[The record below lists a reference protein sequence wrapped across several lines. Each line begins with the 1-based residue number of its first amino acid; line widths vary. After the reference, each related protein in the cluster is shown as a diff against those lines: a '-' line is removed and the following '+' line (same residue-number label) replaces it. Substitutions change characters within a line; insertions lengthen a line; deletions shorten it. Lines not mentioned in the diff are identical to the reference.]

1 MKNYLI
7 NKPLRY
13 FLVVF
18 VGAFIFAACDNT
30 MESVDAPGFAVS
42 ADQTT
47 YKVGDIVTFNLK
59 GNPDIISFY
68 SGESGNDYEYAN
80 KDRYMDASVEFDF
93 QTQVRSQ
100 TGPNTYCQDDQFH
113 LYYSHDFAFDGTN
126 MADSINNVQSA
137 TWVEITDKFVMCPL
151 ECSSN
156 TAYKFSETLDIT
168 DLFEENKPV
177 YFAFRYINR
186 PYSQFGNGNIWRFSG
201 LKMNAVTPAG
211 IVSLLSQNTANW
223 KPIFIGEGWDKS
235 RFTST
240 ATVVTMRGPSTN
252 EVDQELWAI
261 SEGALLDTNMGYDLA
276 VAIKSAFE
284 VPLKEYEHIYTEP
297 GTYTVTFVARNS
309 NIYEGKEVVKQL
321 QITITE

>member
-7 NKPLRY
+7 NKPLNF
-13 FLVVF
+13 FLIVI
-18 VGAFIFAACDNT
+18 GAFVLIACDNT
-30 MESVDAPGFAVS
+30 MENVDKPSFNVSVDK
-42 ADQTT
+42 TT
-47 YKVGDIVTFNLK
+47 FEVGENITFK
-59 GNPDIISFY
+59 FSGNPDIISFY
-68 SGESGNDYEYAN
+68 SGESGNDYAYAD
-80 KDRYMDASVEFDF
+80 KDRYMDALVEFSF

-100 TGPNTYCQDDQFH
+100 SGPNNYCQEDQFH
-113 LYYSHDFAFDGTN
+113 LYYSHDFKFEGAN
-126 MADSINNVQSA
+126 MDDSIQNVQA
-137 TWVEITDKFVMCPL
+137 ANWIEITDKFVMCPL

-186 PYSQFGNGNIWRFSG
+186 PYSEFGNGNIWRFSG
-201 LKMNAVTPAG
+201 LKINAVTPAG
-211 IVSLLSQNTANW
+211 VVSLMSQNTANW
-223 KPIFIGEGWDKS
+223 KPIFIGTGWDAS

-261 SEGALLDTNMGYDLA
+261 SEGALLDTNMGQDLS
-276 VAIKSAFE
+276 VAIKSASE
-284 VPLKEYEHIYTEP
+284 IPLAEYEHIYTEA

-309 NIYEGKEVVKQL
+309 NIYDSKEVVRQL
-321 QITITE
+321 EITITE